1 VAVITSLWLVLV
13 LVRLFPLLFG
23 LNLHRLLL
31 PLLIIVGVVV
41 DPWAKMVST
50 LLQVLL
56 QKTLV
61 FQTLSLSPSPSLCMY
76 FYVFFFFF
84 VFVSRTP
91 THRLHNAISHGKRLQ
106 LPLAFSVVLRLCVAD

>member
-1 VAVITSLWLVLV
+1 VAVITSLWLLLL

-31 PLLIIVGVVV
+31 PLPIIVGVVV

-50 LLQVLL
+50 LLQVFL
-56 QKTLV
+56 QKTFL
-61 FQTLSLSPSPSLCMY
+61 QTFSNFVSLSVSV
-76 FYVFFFFF
+76 YVFLCFFF

-91 THRLHNAISHGKRLQ
+91 TRRLHNAISHGKRLQ
-106 LPLAFSVVLRLCVAD
+106 LPLALCVVL

>member
-1 VAVITSLWLVLV
+1 VAVITSLWLVLVLV

-31 PLLIIVGVVV
+31 PLPIIVGVVV

-56 QKTLV
+56 QKTFLQSFSNFV
-61 FQTLSLSPSPSLCMY
+61 SLSVSVSV
-76 FYVFFFFF
+76 YVFLCFLF
-84 VFVSRTP
+84 VFVSR

-106 LPLAFSVVLRLCVAD
+106 LPLAFCVVL